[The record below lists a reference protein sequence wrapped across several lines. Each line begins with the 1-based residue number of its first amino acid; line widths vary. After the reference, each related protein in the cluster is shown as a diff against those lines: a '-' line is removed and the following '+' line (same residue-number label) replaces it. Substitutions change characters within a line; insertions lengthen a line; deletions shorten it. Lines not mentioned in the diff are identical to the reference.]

1 MEWEAIC
8 CGTAPT
14 LLPPPPPSPPPP
26 PQTYK
31 LASTSCPTGFA
42 LAATEAECRAA
53 AEALGLGGNEF
64 QVGDGNPGGDAK
76 CSAQDWAFGGTVVWN
91 PAGDD
96 DSLDDSNRILCVASS
111 GSASAPCTLC
121 TDLAQPFSAMTPIF
135 SLPPLWLFGEYTCQD
150 TLDWLNGGDA
160 TMDCAAGRMEWEV
173 KCCGTAPTLL
183 LPPPSPPPPP
193 QTYQLASISCPTGFA
208 MAATEAECRAAA
220 EALGL
225 GGNEFEMGDGN
236 PDGDAKCSAQ
246 DWAFGGTVLWNPAGD
261 DDSLDDSNRILCV
274 ASSGSAS

>member
-76 CSAQDWAFGGTVVWN
+76 CSAQDWAFGGTVLWN
-91 PAGDD
+91 PEGDD

-193 QTYQLASISCPTGFA
+193 QTYKLASISCPTGFA

-225 GGNEFEMGDGN
+225 GGNGFQAGDGN
-236 PDGDAKCSAQ
+236 PDGDAKCRAQ

-274 ASSGSAS
+274 ASS